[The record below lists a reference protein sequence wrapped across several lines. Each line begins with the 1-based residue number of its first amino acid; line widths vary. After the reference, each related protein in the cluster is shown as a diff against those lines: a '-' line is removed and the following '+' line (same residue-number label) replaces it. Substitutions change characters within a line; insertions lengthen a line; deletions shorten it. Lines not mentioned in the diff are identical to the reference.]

1 MPDVLTGLLNGFGI
15 AVQPMNLLM
24 ALLGCFFGTL
34 VGALPGIG
42 PSATIAILL
51 PVTFGMDPTSAIIML
66 AGIYYGATYGGS
78 ITSIL
83 MNIPGDPSA
92 VMSTLDGYKLAQQGR
107 AGAALGMAAISS
119 FIAGTFSVV
128 ALMLIAPP
136 MADFA
141 VRFGP
146 PEYFGIIFLGL
157 TLIVYLGGRSVI
169 KGLVSGVMGLVIG
182 TVGVDPMQGFGRYDF
197 GSVRLADGVPFIV
210 VAMGLFA
217 IAEVLVNIENP
228 LKTEFI
234 SGKLSGLL
242 PTRKDLADSRGA
254 FLRGSLI
261 GFFVGVLPGAGATIA
276 SFLAYG
282 IEKRVSESPERFG
295 NGAIEGVAAPEGA
308 NNAATGGAMVP
319 LFALGIPGS
328 SSTAILLGGMIMYG
342 MRPGP
347 LLISQNPDFFWGVV
361 ASMYIGNVMLLVM
374 NLPLAGVFARLTRAP
389 YSVLYPMILLFVLI
403 GAFSLNNS
411 VFEVWLVL
419 LFGVVGYAMRKLDYP
434 LAPLVLALVLG
445 PMAEKALSQSLTMSH
460 GSMAIF
466 VSRPIS
472 AVILVLTFV
481 MLFSPL
487 FKKMWASRRA
497 SAGA

>member
-1 MPDVLTGLLNGFGI
+1 MPEVLTGIMKGFSI
-15 AVQPMNLLM
+15 ATLPMNLLL
-24 ALLGCFFGTL
+24 ALVGCFCGTL

-51 PVTFGMDPTSAIIML
+51 PVTFGMEPTSAIIML

-83 MNIPGDPSA
+83 MNIPGDPSS
-92 VMSTLDGYKLAQQGR
+92 VMSTLDGYQLAMQGR
-107 AGAALGMAAISS
+107 AGVALGMAAISS

-136 MADFA
+136 VADFA

-146 PEYFGIIFLGL
+146 PEYFALIFLGL
-157 TLIVYLGGRSVI
+157 TLIVYLGGKSVI
-169 KGLVSGVMGLVIG
+169 KGLISGVAGLVIG

-197 GSVRLADGVPFIV
+197 GIVRLADGVPFIV

-217 IAEVLVNIENP
+217 VAEVLVNIEKP
-228 LKTEFI
+228 FKTEFI
-234 SGKLSGLL
+234 TNKISGFL
-242 PTRKDLADSRGA
+242 PTIKDWIACRGA
-254 FLRGSLI
+254 FVRGTLI

-282 IEKRVSESPERFG
+282 IEKRVSKNPERFG
-295 NGAIEGVAAPEGA
+295 AGAIEGVAAPEGA

-328 SSTAILLGGMIMYG
+328 SSTAILLGGMMMYG
-342 MRPGP
+342 LRPGP

-361 ASMYIGNVMLLVM
+361 ASMYIGNMMLLVM
-374 NLPLAGVFARLTRAP
+374 NLPLAGVFARLTRLP
-389 YSVLYPMILLFVLI
+389 YSVLYPLILLFVVI
-403 GAFSLNNS
+403 GAYSLNNS

-419 LFGVVGYAMRKLDYP
+419 IFGVVGYIMRKLDFP

-460 GSMAIF
+460 GSLAIF
-466 VSRPIS
+466 FTRPIA
-472 AVILVLTFV
+472 AVIFAFTLVMMV
-481 MLFSPL
+481 SPL
-487 FKKMWASRRA
+487 LKKIWGRRQ
-497 SAGA
+497 AG